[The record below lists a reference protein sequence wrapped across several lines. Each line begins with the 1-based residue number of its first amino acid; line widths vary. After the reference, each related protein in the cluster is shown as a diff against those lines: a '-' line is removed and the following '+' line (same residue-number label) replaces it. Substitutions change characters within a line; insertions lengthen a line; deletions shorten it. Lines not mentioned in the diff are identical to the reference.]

1 MERRVT
7 QRPRTGAV
15 LVVAFALASA
25 GCGERKADAQEC
37 RRSRGAEVC
46 LIADGSNAYEL
57 KGSGFRPGSEVRL
70 TVDNSRPHLLTADER
85 GSIPSPGRTVGV
97 HKGATPQRA
106 TLVGSTASGE
116 VAEFVFEVPAA

>member
-7 QRPRTGAV
+7 QRPRAGAV

-37 RRSRGAEVC
+37 RRSRGAEAC
-46 LIADGSNAYEL
+46 LVADGSHAYAV
-57 KGSGFRPGSEVRL
+57 KGSGFQPGSEVRL
-70 TVDNSRPHLLTADER
+70 MVDAARPQLLTADER
-85 GSIPSPGRTVGV
+85 GSIPSPGLGVRV

-116 VAEFVFEVPAA
+116 TAEFVFEVPPA